1 MQQCQNQLATI
12 CNRPVLPQPISTLIG
27 SQPDHVGQYFCPP
40 GWLTHW
46 LVLDAGIC
54 YRRDTMKE
62 AVDTDEAQQVWVR
75 HGGHLAV
82 APTHNIRI
90 ALEQVYAAFN
100 NRSVVDS
107 WIGLRNRG
115 EQPDAFSWVL
125 CHNLNVPKTSLDRD
139 LRNTRALPAVHVL
152 NAFASVLRQ
161 VLFDSISCQPIRELN
176 NYHKLSGTQ
185 TIDGSFQMKQSRC
198 PAV

>member
-54 YRRDTMKE
+54 YRRYTLKE
-62 AVDTDEAQQVWVR
+62 VIDTDEAQQVCVR

-115 EQPDAFSWVL
+115 EQLAEL
-125 CHNLNVPKTSLDRD
+125 HRD
-139 LRNTRALPAVHVL
+139 LRLRLTALFLLVAVAPLIPLCGAALYYTLQVTDCLVFSICLL
-152 NAFASVLRQ
+152 NKDLY
-161 VLFDSISCQPIRELN
+161 D
-176 NYHKLSGTQ
+176 
-185 TIDGSFQMKQSRC
+185 
-198 PAV
+198 